1 MDRRIASVTPGGLLK
16 AIADLA
22 MPRPCVICG
31 TELLHSED
39 NICTEC
45 LADLPETRF
54 WTQSRNP
61 MADRFNALID
71 APSYCYAAALIF
83 YGAESPYRMVT
94 QSLKYSRNLRSGR
107 YFAAMLA
114 ERLSESEQFRDVD
127 AVVPVPLHWTRRWK
141 RGYNQAEI
149 IAQVLAEKLDA
160 ECVADALKRC
170 RRTKSQ
176 TTLSIAEK
184 EKNVRGAFVAGEKAP
199 VSAKHILLVDDVF
212 TTGSTLAA
220 CYRALRQVVGSEA
233 RISIATL
240 AFVN

>member
-61 MADRFNALID
+61 MADRFNALVD
-71 APSYCYAAALIF
+71 APAYCYAAALIF
-83 YGAESPYRMVT
+83 YGAESPYRLIT
-94 QSLKYSRNLRSGR
+94 QSLKYHRNFRSGR
-107 YFAAMLA
+107 FFASMLA
-114 ERLSESEQFRDVD
+114 ERLSESGQFRDVD
-127 AVVPVPLHWTRRWK
+127 AVVPVPLHWTRRWN

-149 IAQVLAEKLDA
+149 IAQVLAEKLGT

-176 TTLSIAEK
+176 TTLSIREK
-184 EKNVRGAFVAGEKAP
+184 ELSVSGAFVAGKHVP
-199 VSAKHILLVDDVF
+199 VSARHILLVDDVF
-212 TTGSTLAA
+212 TTGNTLAA
-220 CYRALRQVVGSEA
+220 CYRALRQIVGQEA
-233 RISIATL
+233 RISVATL